1 MANWN
6 ERYKHG
12 QHISDEPHPLVVRFA
27 SPYPAGH
34 ALDLACGVG
43 RHAIWLA
50 ERGWKVTAVDYS
62 NVAIDILRQ
71 RATEKGVTVDSRVA
85 DLERHEFVIEPR
97 SESRL
102 PCQSRRTTERICG
115 LGIDLVFRRKI
126 RKRTPSRRG

>member
-27 SPYPAGH
+27 SPNLAGH

-50 ERGWKVTAVDYS
+50 QRGWKVTAVDYS

-97 SESRL
+97 SYDL
-102 PCQSRRTTERICG
+102 TVVCQY
-115 LGIDLVFRRKI
+115 LQ
-126 RKRTPSRRG
+126 